1 MGLKRVI
8 DVFVNINNWCAFHFL
23 VSDAEKSKWN
33 DSKLINRL
41 FSAKPHV
48 RVFKNKDIVESFSFL
63 LDIIVQNI
71 LNPTQFWEEIN
82 PFLNLWISSY
92 WVKYNVLLRFSSS
105 LGGGR
110 WGNTSWSCRFLLIK
124 CKLLEGYCWAIKN
137 ARFQIFTFELFVEL
151 FFYLSNYLSNYFYRI
166 R

>member
-48 RVFKNKDIVESFSFL
+48 HVFKNKDIVKSFSFL
-63 LDIIVQNI
+63 LNIIVQYI

-82 PFLNLWISSY
+82 PFLNLCISSY
-92 WVKYNVLLRFSSS
+92 LVKCNVPRFSSS

-110 WGNTSWSCRFLLIK
+110 WANRSWRCRFLLIK
-124 CKLLEGYCWAIKN
+124 GKLLEGNCWAIKK
-137 ARFQIFTFELFVEL
+137 ARFQMITNKIL
-151 FFYLSNYLSNYFYRI
+151 NYY
-166 R
+166 